1 MRKTTFALLTLMVSP
16 ALAQGSP
23 PPANQGQAPA
33 PAPVQSMPT
42 KDNAPLA
49 VDTVR
54 MRQGYRVGRI
64 VGAAVHNGQNERV
77 GTVDDLLLNENGDQ
91 VVVAVISVGG
101 FLGIGN
107 KLVAVPYKDLH
118 IERKND
124 DVKVVLP
131 NATKD
136 VLTGMPTFKYD

>member
-1 MRKTTFALLTLMVSP
+1 MKKTTAALLTLMVPP
-16 ALAQGSP
+16 AFAQGSA
-23 PPANQGQAPA
+23 PPATQTPA

-42 KDNAPLA
+42 KEDAPLA

-64 VGAAVHNGQNERV
+64 VGAAVHNGQNQQV
-77 GTVDDLLLNENGDQ
+77 GTIDDLLLNENGDQ

-107 KLVAVPYKDLH
+107 KLVAVPYKELQV
-118 IERKND
+118 ERKND
-124 DVKVVLP
+124 SVNVVLP
-131 NATKD
+131 NASKD
-136 VLTGMPTFKYD
+136 VLTGMPTFKYN